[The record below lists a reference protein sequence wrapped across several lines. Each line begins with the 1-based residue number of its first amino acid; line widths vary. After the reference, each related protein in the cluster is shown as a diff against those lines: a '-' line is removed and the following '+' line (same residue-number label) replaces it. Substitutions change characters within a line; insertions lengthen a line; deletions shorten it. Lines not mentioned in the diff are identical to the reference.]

1 MKPRSLAATTVAAY
15 LIAGRRWQL
24 RWGANSREATA
35 RFPGDDLV
43 TDPDL
48 VATRAITIRARPV
61 DVWPWIAQL
70 GQNRGGFYSYDVLEN
85 LVGCQIHS
93 SDQIVPAWQDV
104 TVGDAV
110 NLAPEVALTVATVD
124 PPRAFVLSGG
134 VPMGEAA
141 PPYDFSWSFVL
152 DGQGSTSRLIV
163 RERYLYTRWW
173 APLLVEPITAISFL
187 MSQKMLRS
195 IRDRA
200 ECASGLRRATPDLV
214 ASIRTP
220 EPATQ
225 HLEKPVG
232 TALTLPRP

>member
-1 MKPRSLAATTVAAY
+1 MKLRSLTATAVAAY

-24 RWGANSREATA
+24 RWGAESREVTA
-35 RFPGDDLV
+35 RLPGDELV
-43 TDPDL
+43 ADPDL
-48 VATRAITIRARPV
+48 VATRAIAIRARPT

-70 GQNRGGFYSYDVLEN
+70 GQNRGGFYSYDLLEN

-110 NLAPEVALTVATVD
+110 NLAPEVALHVVTVD

-134 VPMGEAA
+134 VPMGESA

-152 DGQGSTSRLIV
+152 EGQGSTTRLIV
-163 RERYLYTRWW
+163 RERYAYTRWW
-173 APLLVEPITAISFL
+173 APLLVEPVTVVSFL

-200 ECASGLRRATPDLV
+200 ERAGDR
-214 ASIRTP
+214 AR
-220 EPATQ
+220 AD
-225 HLEKPVG
+225 
-232 TALTLPRP
+232 A